1 MKRNY
6 PSIKKIQDIDILSNN
21 NEEKLSDII
30 INNNSSGSYGI
41 EDRTPSP
48 QKENSPLLHG
58 ALAALNI
65 DVSQI
70 AIQIGFSPSSGNAY
84 DLQSIASNEQLVF
97 KSELEGR
104 TNNMNTNELKDEI
117 SNKLNPS
124 MYRQMFTLGSS
135 LNPNQSNGNFYE
147 EESPQNK
154 YGKLISEIPEEDE
167 ESGSFDCLQSDEEDA
182 ISGADEESK

>member
-30 INNNSSGSYGI
+30 INNNSLSSYGL

-124 MYRQMFTLGSS
+124 MYR
-135 LNPNQSNGNFYE
+135 
-147 EESPQNK
+147 
-154 YGKLISEIPEEDE
+154 
-167 ESGSFDCLQSDEEDA
+167 
-182 ISGADEESK
+182 